1 MNYLMRKLEVVH
13 MSVLQGPDEKQKACR
28 SFLAS

>member
-1 MNYLMRKLEVVH
+1 MNYLKLTHEVVH